1 MEQSDEYQKVRSLE
15 SGRARRYQALK
26 PCRREG
32 ASPSPDGKEGAQR

>member
-1 MEQSDEYQKVRSLE
+1 MEQSDEYQKIRSLE

-32 ASPSPDGKEGAQR
+32 ASQSPDGEQGTQR